1 MTTTIIDTYI
11 DSWNETDA
19 DARAALIDK
28 AWVADGARYR
38 DPLLEAD
45 GLAGLNDMIATVQ
58 THYPDH
64 VMSRTSGVEVHHDL
78 ARFGWALTAPDGNVF
93 VAGFDVAQLADDGR
107 IVSIAGFM
115 GDLPPV
121 EG

>member
-1 MTTTIIDTYI
+1 MTLIDTYI
-11 DSWNETDA
+11 DMWNETDA
-19 DARAALIDK
+19 DARTALIEK

-45 GLAGLNDMIATVQ
+45 GIAGLNDMIATVQ
-58 THYPDH
+58 SHYPGH
-64 VMSRTSGVEVHHDL
+64 VMRRTSGVELHHDL

-107 IVSIAGFM
+107 IRSIAGFF
-115 GDLPPV
+115 GDLPEL
-121 EG
+121 EGGV

>member
-1 MTTTIIDTYI
+1 MTLIDTYI
-11 DSWNETDA
+11 DTWNETDP
-19 DARAALIDK
+19 DARTALIEK

-45 GLAGLNDMIATVQ
+45 GIDGLGDMIATVQ
-58 THYPDH
+58 SHYPGH
-64 VMSRTSGVEVHHDL
+64 VMSRTSGIELHHDL

-93 VAGFDVAQLADDGR
+93 VEGVDVAQLAPDGR
-107 IVSIAGFM
+107 IVSIAGFF
-115 GDLPPV
+115 GDVPAKED